1 MGFRV
6 QPEGLD
12 TYASLL
18 KGLQDDLKT
27 AQDYLNQHLSYDYGD
42 ARMFATIANANN
54 ATKAAVGDNLK
65 HLDQLL
71 SASAGELVK
80 SANMYRE
87 TDANEERRLDETYP
101 SS

>member
-12 TYASLL
+12 AFASLL
-18 KGLQDDLKT
+18 KGLQDDVKK
-27 AQDYLNQHLSYDYGD
+27 AHEYLNQHLSYDYGD

-54 ATKAAVGDNLK
+54 DTKAAVGDNLK

-71 SASAGELVK
+71 SASAGELEK
-80 SANMYRE
+80 SATVYRE
-87 TDANEERRLDETYP
+87 TDANEERRLDATYP
-101 SS
+101 SA

>member
-1 MGFRV
+1 
-6 QPEGLD
+6 
-12 TYASLL
+12 
-18 KGLQDDLKT
+18 
-27 AQDYLNQHLSYDYGD
+27 
-42 ARMFATIANANN
+42 MFATIANANN
-54 ATKAAVGDNLK
+54 DTKAAVGDNLK

-80 SANMYRE
+80 SAKMYRD